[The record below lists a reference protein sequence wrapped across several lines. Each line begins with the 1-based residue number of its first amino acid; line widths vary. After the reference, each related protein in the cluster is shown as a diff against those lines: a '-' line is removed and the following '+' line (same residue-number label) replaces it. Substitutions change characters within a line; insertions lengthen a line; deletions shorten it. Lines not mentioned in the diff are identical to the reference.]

1 MERIASISRLTSS
14 LGRRYSGIPR
24 ISIPPATAW
33 DSKIVQSWPSL
44 ARSWAQ
50 VSPAGPEPMMA
61 TRFPVFAGFKL
72 PGAVEYRSVSARA
85 KTCLVSTP
93 YRSVA
98 NRFSARIEMGSFSTT
113 PFRQTSS
120 HGWAQTLPQME
131 AKGLGPRAM
140 A

>member
-1 MERIASISRLTSS
+1 MVH
-14 LGRRYSGIPR
+14 P
-24 ISIPPATAW
+24 
-33 DSKIVQSWPSL
+33 WPNL

-50 VSPAGPEPMMA
+50 VRPEGPDPIMA
-61 TRFPVFAGFKL
+61 TRFPDFAGFRP

-85 KTCLVSTP
+85 KTCRVSTP

-98 NRFSARIEMGSFSTT
+98 NRFSARIEIGSFSTT

-120 HGWAQTLPQME
+120 QGWAQTLPQIE

-140 A
+140 AYAFS